1 MKKELLK
8 HKICGQINAAMSCKY
23 LLSMLI
29 DLCDDKGEFVM
40 SAKAMHRMIGLS
52 PAAILKNMNRLKTMG
67 YIKVIHR
74 FTEDGGRA
82 SNKYILNLS
91 KLQL

>member
-1 MKKELLK
+1 MKNELLK
-8 HKICGQINAAMSCKY
+8 HKICGQVKVTISCKY
-23 LLSMLI
+23 LLAMLI

-40 SAKAMHRMIGLS
+40 SAKVMHGMIGIS
-52 PAAILKNMNRLKTMG
+52 TTAILKNMHRLKTMG

-82 SNKYILNLS
+82 SNKYVLNLS